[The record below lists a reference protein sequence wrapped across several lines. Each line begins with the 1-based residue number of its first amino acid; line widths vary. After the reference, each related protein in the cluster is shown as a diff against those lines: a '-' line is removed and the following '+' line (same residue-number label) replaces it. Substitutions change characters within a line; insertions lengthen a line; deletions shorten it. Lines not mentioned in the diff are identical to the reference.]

1 MNNSSAYNNVLLKSA
16 AQTQVAQSSASVTKR
31 NIQDDVPHA
40 SFQQRFKDAHEQ
52 VRPQNEKPVK
62 SAVKKAAQVDNRKP
76 ANEIERKPAAPA
88 KQTEENRSRDQVA
101 QADNKPDNKTDQHD
115 LGANQNSSAE
125 TNSGKESDNKEAG
138 NKELSDKEAGKK
150 TITTEDAATN
160 DVTTGIA
167 NPLVAPPVAPD
178 PLVGLAMPA
187 EVIAAGA
194 IDVKSIIESGFNLPA
209 SSTGSESALA
219 SSNASVT
226 APVAPASLPTVDQ
239 TILSDVDTAVATT
252 TTTTATMTT
261 TDFVTAPSQQAEVDP
276 LSAQITPAATPVATA
291 DTVTEVAP
299 IVLAAAGAAV
309 VPKPVSPQAS
319 VSSALETSDADV
331 ATSLASVIPSD
342 ASTAKTATSVATPDA
357 AVTTDNAPAQTLDV
371 KSSFEKMMQ
380 NAARPESGAR
390 DEAQP
395 APAAPQA
402 VSNSS
407 STNSLE
413 SMLRFSEA
421 QTPAARSFV
430 VQTAVPVPV
439 GQPQWSQAVGEKVL
453 WLAAQNVSSAEI
465 NLHPKDLGPMQV
477 RVSVNQEQTTVSFT
491 SHHAV
496 VREVLDQNLN
506 RLRDM
511 FSEQGLNLVNVD
523 VSDKSFSRQQG
534 DAQNQNAQSSSQDVA
549 SEEETAVAMSAIVQQ
564 RLVDH
569 YA

>member
-16 AQTQVAQSSASVTKR
+16 AQTQMAQLSASVTKR
-31 NIQDDVPHA
+31 NTQDDAPHA

-52 VRPQNEKPVK
+52 VRPQDEKPVK

-76 ANEIERKPAAPA
+76 ANETERKPAAPA

-101 QADNKPDNKTDQHD
+101 QADNKPDNKTDQHN
-115 LGANQNSSAE
+115 LGTNQNSSAE

-138 NKELSDKEAGKK
+138 NKELSNKEAGKK
-150 TITTEDAATN
+150 TITAEDAATN

-226 APVAPASLPTVDQ
+226 APVAPVSVPTADQ
-239 TILSDVDTAVATT
+239 TMLKDVDTAVATT

-276 LSAQITPAATPVATA
+276 LSAQITSAATPVATA

-309 VPKPVSPQAS
+309 VPKPVSPQVS

-331 ATSLASVIPSD
+331 ATSLASVIPPE

-402 VSNSS
+402 LSNSS

-430 VQTAVPVPV
+430 VQTAVPVPI